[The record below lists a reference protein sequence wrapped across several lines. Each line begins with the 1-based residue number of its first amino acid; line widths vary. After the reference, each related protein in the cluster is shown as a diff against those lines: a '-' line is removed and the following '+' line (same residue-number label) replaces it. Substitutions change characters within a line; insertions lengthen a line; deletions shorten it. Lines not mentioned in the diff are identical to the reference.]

1 MNNIKD
7 LEDNIKE
14 YESLQLTI
22 SLAKMIEHLTTI
34 CGLYDLSTISKTVKD
49 NDFSKNDKLLKDV
62 DISYDKKKLKELR
75 KLLFESQEQLLNFI
89 KSNYKLFNDL
99 SEKNKIFSKDIDF
112 NELKQKL
119 DKKYDVKYNQEHH
132 YQGIS

>member
-1 MNNIKD
+1 MSNIEDLENQIKD
-7 LEDNIKE
+7 YKD
-14 YESLQLTI
+14 LQLTI
-22 SLAKMIEHLTTI
+22 SLAKITEHLTTI
-34 CGLYDLSTISKTVKD
+34 CGLYDLSTISKTVND
-49 NDFSKNDKLLKDV
+49 NNFSKNDKLLKGL
-62 DISYDKKKLKELR
+62 DISYDKNKLKELR
-75 KLLFESQEQLLNFI
+75 KLLFKTQEQLLNFI

-119 DKKYDVKYNQEHH
+119 DKKYDVKSNQEHH